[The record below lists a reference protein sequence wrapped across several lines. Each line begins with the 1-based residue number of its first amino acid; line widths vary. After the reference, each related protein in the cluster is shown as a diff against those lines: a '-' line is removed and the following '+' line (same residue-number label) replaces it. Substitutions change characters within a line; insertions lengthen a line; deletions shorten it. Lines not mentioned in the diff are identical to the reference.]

1 MTILNRSS
9 EFDHLYD
16 NMGRLQGGLSAL
28 EELAKVIS
36 IGNTAERD
44 ADAMD
49 DREDSIEPAKELPV
63 STGRPM
69 LSLDSD
75 EDMIVEEPGSSDD
88 EAMEEISMSPL
99 PVTATLPPEPA
110 SPTQNTVRTPP
121 QSTSPVPGS
130 PTYTT
135 SQKRKSTDSFG
146 SGSIYRSKSSRQN
159 SRKTLS
165 SSTRMSLPLGERLKK
180 RFLELNVLSTLLV
193 SNILHRLMFESLST
207 PLVGFIFRVSMEQF
221 PPQRGLRHHSPNFN
235 WTR

>member
-1 MTILNRSS
+1 MAILNRSS

-16 NMGRLQGGLSAL
+16 NMGRLQGGLSSL

-36 IGNTAERD
+36 IGNGADRD

-49 DREDSIEPAKELPV
+49 DREDSTEPANELPV

-69 LSLDSD
+69 LSHDSD

-99 PVTATLPPEPA
+99 PMNAPLPPESS
-110 SPTQNTVRTPP
+110 SPVQSTVRTPP
-121 QSTSPVPGS
+121 QSTSPAPDS

-146 SGSIYRSKSSRQN
+146 SGTVHRMSKSSRQN

-193 SNILHRLMFESLST
+193 SIYPLSNVGSLPI
-207 PLVGFIFRVSMEQF
+207 PLIGFIFRVSME
-221 PPQRGLRHHSPNFN
+221 
-235 WTR
+235 